1 LRYSKFPKLASNSSG
16 FLLGCQ
22 DSSRCQCSLILINNR
37 NDNDQTLVVGDD
49 KPLNISLKV
58 INNGNE
64 PSFNASMSL
73 FSDFDL
79 PLIKNCINTTSTSNP
94 EAGSVSS
101 KIIALLWKKNY
112 FVFSNK
118 NIF

>member
-1 LRYSKFPKLASNSSG
+1 M
-16 FLLGCQ
+16 
-22 DSSRCQCSLILINNR
+22 ILKNNG
-37 NDNDQTLVVGDD
+37 NDNDQTLIVGDD
-49 KPLNISLKV
+49 KPLTLSLTV
-58 INNGNE
+58 TNNGTE
-64 PSFNASMSL
+64 PSFNVSVTL